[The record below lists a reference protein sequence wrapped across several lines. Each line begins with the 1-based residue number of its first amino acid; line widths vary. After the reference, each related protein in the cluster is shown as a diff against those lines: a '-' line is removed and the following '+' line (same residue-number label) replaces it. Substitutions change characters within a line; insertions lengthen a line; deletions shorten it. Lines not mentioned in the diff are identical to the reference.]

1 MSHNNS
7 YVDTTITASD
17 GSSYK
22 YGTVFTEI
30 TTKSKGIACSS
41 YANCYI
47 GCSCNTSNGWYS
59 SCQGSDCK
67 SATDSRYTGV
77 NSLSAGELIS
87 DIDSISASG
96 VNSGISAS
104 ANKYSSSATASANN
118 GISTMAS
125 GATTCYKVKT
135 CSEGGYYTSSQ
146 SGMHCSAVGYNGY
159 TCYDCHTPDF
169 YYPSGYS
176 YSYSSCKNGQSS
188 HTPTCGHSGCSITGT
203 TKYTA
208 GTSKTCS
215 DGGYYSS
222 QPSCRKNCS
231 TTSYCGNSC
240 YTSTCGTQK
249 TAADEGLSTSVPSC
263 RKNCSQST
271 STCGNK
277 YYTSTCGT
285 AKTCSDEG
293 YESSIPSGKT
303 CTQFTTPCGNTCY
316 KDCKSI
322 HYHNY
327 TCPSS
332 YPWQRCNNSQL
343 YKATNT
349 NGGSCSCGE
358 KINCYQCYTCA
369 DGGYKGNKSECS
381 DETSAKTVSYKGMT
395 CYECSGGDTYYTCDG
410 SAGATNNCY
419 TWNCKFDEAHK
430 SEISGCNYNEDYCTI
445 DGGSSWCNDI
455 GGGCDYDNN
464 CISSAEPKPMIINGQ
479 KCCCP
484 QDYSTSETINR
495 CDCCVSEIL

>member
-1 MSHNNS
+1 MS
-7 YVDTTITASD
+7 
-17 GSSYK
+17 
-22 YGTVFTEI
+22 
-30 TTKSKGIACSS
+30 
-41 YANCYI
+41 
-47 GCSCNTSNGWYS
+47 
-59 SCQGSDCK
+59 
-67 SATDSRYTGV
+67 
-77 NSLSAGELIS
+77 
-87 DIDSISASG
+87 
-96 VNSGISAS
+96 
-104 ANKYSSSATASANN
+104 
-118 GISTMAS
+118 S

-293 YESSIPSGKT
+293 YRSSIPSGKT
-303 CTQFTTPCGNTCY
+303 CTQFTTPCGNSCYRNCKDDTPAKDFYVHVSGGGSGITGTGTLGAFIDKGGPFASVNVYICFTCNVGCLSGTATTTQKSDNLGRYTGCYYNVPEYDGNTCY
-316 KDCKSI
+316 ISGVGLLDTV
-322 HYHNY
+322 YEGD
-327 TCPSS
+327 TF
-332 YPWQRCNNSQL
+332 
-343 YKATNT
+343 
-349 NGGSCSCGE
+349 
-358 KINCYQCYTCA
+358 
-369 DGGYKGNKSECS
+369 
-381 DETSAKTVSYKGMT
+381 TVSGKKYKLI
-395 CYECSGGDTYYTCDG
+395 
-410 SAGATNNCY
+410 
-419 TWNCKFDEAHK
+419 CK
-430 SEISGCNYNEDYCTI
+430 
-445 DGGSSWCNDI
+445 
-455 GGGCDYDNN
+455 
-464 CISSAEPKPMIINGQ
+464 
-479 KCCCP
+479 
-484 QDYSTSETINR
+484 
-495 CDCCVSEIL
+495 

>member
-1 MSHNNS
+1 MGCFWGWRDNNS
-7 YVDTTITASD
+7 YADTTITASD
-17 GSSYK
+17 GTSYK
-22 YGTVFTEI
+22 YGTVFTEK
-30 TTKSKGIACSS
+30 TTKGEGIACSS

-59 SCQGSDCK
+59 TCQGSDCK
-67 SATDSRYTGV
+67 SATDNHYTGV
-77 NSLSAGELIS
+77 NSLSAGKSIS
-87 DIDSISASG
+87 DIDSISASEAKSG
-96 VNSGISAS
+96 LTTAAASSTAAKSGLTTASASGANSEISAS
-104 ANKYSSSATASANN
+104 ANKYSSSATAGANSS
-118 GISTMAS
+118 ISTMAS

-222 QPSCRKNCS
+222 QPSCRKGCS

-240 YTSTCGTQK
+240 YASTCG
-249 TAADEGLSTSVPSC
+249 SP
-263 RKNCSQST
+263 
-271 STCGNK
+271 
-277 YYTSTCGT
+277 
-285 AKTCSDEG
+285 KTCSDEG

-303 CTQFTTPCGNTCY
+303 CTKFTTSCGNTCY
-316 KDCKSI
+316 KDCESM
-322 HYHNY
+322 HYHDY
-327 TCPSS
+327 KCPSS

-343 YKATNT
+343 YKATST
-349 NGGSCSCGE
+349 DGGSCSCGE

-395 CYECSGGDTYYTCDG
+395 CYECKDESVEVDYYTESRQEYS
-410 SAGATNNCY
+410 SA
-419 TWNCKFDEAHK
+419 
-430 SEISGCNYNEDYCTI
+430 
-445 DGGSSWCNDI
+445 I
-455 GGGCDYDNN
+455 GQNDNN
-464 CISSAEPKPMIINGQ
+464 LYLVIKSDRPADKNYTVVHDGYARYNGGYIPGSYADSHDGACEGSMMNSHSCTLKQ
-479 KCCCP
+479 GETKVECLLYECP
-484 QDYSTSETINR
+484 CQNLWWDGTLSPSW
-495 CDCCVSEIL
+495 